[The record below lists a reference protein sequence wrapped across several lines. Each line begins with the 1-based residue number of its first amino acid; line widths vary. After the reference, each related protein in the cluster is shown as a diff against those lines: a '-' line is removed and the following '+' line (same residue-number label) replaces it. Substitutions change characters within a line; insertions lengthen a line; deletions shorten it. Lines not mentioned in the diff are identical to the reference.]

1 MAEENDNLLKQIYY
15 DANHPAGFG
24 GANALARASGIK
36 LKDVEKWLKSQSTY
50 SLHKPARRRYSTRHY
65 RISGMNHLWQADLA
79 DMQPY
84 ANQNDGYRYI
94 LCVIDAFSRK
104 AWANGIKSKRAPDVQ
119 EAFEQIFDRAGA
131 RPFDIQSDEGLE
143 FESRAMQT
151 YFGEQNIKQ
160 YSVKSQFKASLV
172 ERFNRTLKTKMW
184 RYFTHKRTRR
194 WIDILQQLLA
204 SYNNSYHRSIKMTP
218 NEVTRNNEMLLWLR
232 TEEQPEPFTKIR
244 KPLQVGDSVRISK
257 VKGAFEK
264 GYLPNW
270 TTEIFTV
277 SRILNTQPPQVKVTD
292 YNNEEIKGSF
302 YLPEVQAVD
311 VPPDFE
317 IEEILEQ
324 KRERGRMKYYVK
336 WLGYPASMNSWVDA
350 NDLRQL

>member
-1 MAEENDNLLKQIYY
+1 M
-15 DANHPAGFG
+15 
-24 GANALARASGIK
+24 R
-36 LKDVEKWLKSQSTY
+36 
-50 SLHKPARRRYSTRHY
+50 
-65 RISGMNHLWQADLA
+65 
-79 DMQPY
+79 
-84 ANQNDGYRYI
+84 
-94 LCVIDAFSRK
+94 
-104 AWANGIKSKRAPDVQ
+104 
-119 EAFEQIFDRAGA
+119 QIFNGR
-131 RPFDIQSDEGLE
+131 
-143 FESRAMQT
+143 
-151 YFGEQNIKQ
+151 GERQ
-160 YSVKSQFKASLV
+160 LV
-172 ERFNRTLKTKMW
+172 ET
-184 RYFTHKRTRR
+184 
-194 WIDILQQLLA
+194 DILRPEP
-204 SYNNSYHRSIKMTP
+204 SCWFWWCK
-218 NEVTRNNEMLLWLR
+218 LLWLR
-232 TEEQPEPFTKIR
+232 TEEQPEPPAKIR

-350 NDLRQL
+350 NNIRQL